1 MIVVVGRL
9 RRDIMTELPKV
20 TEDEMRTVVL
30 HYHLFK
36 NAGTSLDKVLQE
48 NFGEKW
54 VTREFPRRSNPVVH
68 VREVAEWIMGN
79 PEAVAFSSHTAE
91 LPPPV
96 LPGIRV
102 IPLIFIRHPIDR
114 IASRSEEHTSELQSL
129 MRISYAGF
137 CLKKKNQTKLE

>member
-54 VTREFPRRSNPVVH
+54 VTREFPHRSNPVVH
-68 VREVAEWIMGN
+68 VREVAEWFMGT
-79 PEAVAFSSHTAE
+79 PDAVAFSSLKAE
-91 LPPPV
+91 FPPNV
-96 LPGIRV
+96 LPGRRFLQRILIRQ
-102 IPLIFIRHPIDR
+102 HTDR
-114 IASRSEEHTSELQSL
+114 IA
-129 MRISYAGF
+129 
-137 CLKKKNQTKLE
+137 